1 MANEKDFESAVNDF
15 LESARSLENNI
26 ISTVSD
32 ANSDVEMVLRELLV
46 YLNSTSRFLE
56 DIQKK
61 IEDFNTQ
68 TAELSRVP
76 DKVDEIPNNIN
87 NAVDKQT
94 KQIYAALKKIND
106 VNYKVLTQTRS
117 YTKYVYDMIKEDR
130 EKNEERAEK
139 INKVYNTVTNIE
151 KQLQQTNKSVNENQ
165 DNLMQIISEFMNISK
180 TDKTNQAQT
189 EQAKIQAEVE
199 EKKQKIVFWTKVISV
214 LAGSGGILYL
224 IVSSIISA
232 ISGGG

>member
-1 MANEKDFESAVNDF
+1 MANERDFESAVNDF

-46 YLNSTSRFLE
+46 YLNSTSKFLE

-68 TAELSRVP
+68 TTELARIP
-76 DKVDEIPNNIN
+76 NKVDEIPNVISD
-87 NAVDKQT
+87 ATDKQT
-94 KQIYAALKKIND
+94 KQIYSALRKINE
-106 VNYKVLTQTRS
+106 VNSKVLSQTRS
-117 YTKYVYDMIKEDR
+117 YTKHVYDMVKEEKGKSQER
-130 EKNEERAEK
+130 EEK
-139 INKVYNTVTNIE
+139 INQVYNVVTSID

-165 DNLMQIISEFMNISK
+165 DNLMKIITEFMSISK
-180 TDKTNQAQT
+180 SDKSYQAQT

-199 EKKQKIVFWTKVISV
+199 TRKQKVIFWTKIVSV

-224 IVSSIISA
+224 IVSA
-232 ISGGG
+232 IVGAITGG